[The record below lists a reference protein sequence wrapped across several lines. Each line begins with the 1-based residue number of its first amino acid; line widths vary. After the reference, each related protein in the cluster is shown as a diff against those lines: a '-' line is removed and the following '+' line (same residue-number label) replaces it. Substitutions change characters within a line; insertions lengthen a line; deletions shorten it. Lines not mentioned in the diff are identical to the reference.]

1 VKKIYIA
8 GMDGYSVNPDENY
21 ADQKMNFYTE
31 RELAEKKNA
40 GMITILREVSKDV
53 DIEFVTTPR
62 YVVI

>member
-1 VKKIYIA
+1 
-8 GMDGYSVNPDENY
+8 MDGYSVNPDENY